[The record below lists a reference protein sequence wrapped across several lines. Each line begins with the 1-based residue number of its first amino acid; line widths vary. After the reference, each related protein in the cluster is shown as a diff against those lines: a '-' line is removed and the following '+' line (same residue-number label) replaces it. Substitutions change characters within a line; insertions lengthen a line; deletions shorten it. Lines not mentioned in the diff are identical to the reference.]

1 MFQVALTRCC
11 ALAVALFG
19 GFFLSAYILGK
30 LGSRW
35 LKMTDAYRRML
46 IFVGYSM
53 VVIFVLNIVSSL
65 FSIVILH
72 WILQIY
78 TIVVVF
84 EGVRRWLEVP
94 ERRQVLFTLFATIT
108 ILVCPMFIEYVFNE
122 LTVFL
127 N

>member
-1 MFQVALTRCC
+1 
-11 ALAVALFG
+11 
-19 GFFLSAYILGK
+19 
-30 LGSRW
+30 
-35 LKMTDAYRRML
+35 
-46 IFVGYSM
+46 M